1 MVISRDIVPLVPP
14 VPAYDPMR
22 GTTQSHIQGHLT
34 ARNFRCMFTIAGHV
48 GTRRLYVV
56 LLVTGHVGTRR
67 LYIVLLVTGHV
78 GTRRLYIVLLVTR
91 EIYVMCTVAH
101 KLTQIQYSCHLRR
114 Y

>member
-14 VPAYDPMR
+14 EPAYDPMR
-22 GTTQSHIQGHLT
+22 GATQSHIQGHLT

-67 LYIVLLVTGHV
+67 LYV
-78 GTRRLYIVLLVTR
+78 VLLVTR
-91 EIYVMCTVAH
+91 EIHVMCTVAH
-101 KLTQIQYSCHLRR
+101 KLTDTVFMSLTPVLKES
-114 Y
+114 